1 MAVYEGN
8 DANFRELIANGV
20 SIVDFYST
28 HCGPCRVLLP
38 VLLQL
43 EAELPFI
50 NLVKINT
57 DHCPKL
63 AAEFQIIGLPTIYLC
78 KDGVLEEYSG
88 MSDLNHLR
96 QAVGKILYE

>member
-1 MAVYEGN
+1 MAVYEGT
-8 DANFRELIANGV
+8 DTNFHGLIENGV

-50 NLVKINT
+50 NLVKVNT

-63 AAEFQIIGLPTIYLC
+63 AAEFRIAALPTIYLC
-78 KDGVLEEYSG
+78 KDGAMQEYSG
-88 MSDLNHLR
+88 MRELNELR
-96 QAVGKILYE
+96 REVGNLLYE